1 MEALVFGLIA
11 LNTLQRKQE
20 RIVPEPAEFR
30 SFDLRTLERLYNARD
45 NSPGRPSDR
54 KRMWPRT
61 YPDYKTMSHAD
72 NPDSPQTPPGK
83 ELPSKGNM
91 DLSNFA
97 GDRYKTEIV
106 SSLGILESGSK

>member
-72 NPDSPQTPPGK
+72 NPDSPQTPREKNYLQK
-83 ELPSKGNM
+83 E
-91 DLSNFA
+91 
-97 GDRYKTEIV
+97 IW
-106 SSLGILESGSK
+106 I